1 MKLRT
6 VLTPTAYSNCNSCG
20 SRKDL
25 FTVRVGN
32 KHGQGVELSLCK
44 ECCAT
49 LKSLLRMTQIKGIKM
64 CSIDDIDK

>member
-1 MKLRT
+1 MIELRNS
-6 VLTPTAYSNCNSCG
+6 AYSNCNSCG

-32 KHGQGVELSLCK
+32 KHGQGNELSLCK

-49 LKSLLRMTQIKGIKM
+49 LKSLLCMTQVKGIKM
-64 CSIDDIDK
+64 CSIEDID